1 MTCVCTSLLSF
12 FLSLSL
18 LSNTNRTCV
27 PLRRGNEQDGCLP
40 DWEALLQKTLTC
52 ALSHRLLSHSVSFL
66 FYAHFMCTYLCC
78 CLLPWRWPYSELCC
92 ILSSLVSSFS
102 IVSPSSC
109 AIVIQNAANVCAN
122 HFLVMDFLLGIKQD
136 QISAGVRHR

>member
-1 MTCVCTSLLSF
+1 MSTCAVVDCHDDDPIQSCVVFSLLF
-12 FLSLSL
+12 
-18 LSNTNRTCV
+18 
-27 PLRRGNEQDGCLP
+27 
-40 DWEALLQKTLTC
+40 
-52 ALSHRLLSHSVSFL
+52 
-66 FYAHFMCTYLCC
+66 
-78 CLLPWRWPYSELCC
+78 
-92 ILSSLVSSFS
+92 SSLVSSCC